1 MAPQTKGAL
10 TIYKYLVGPILKQ
23 HKSSIQAFI
32 DEIKG
37 SASDVASAAK
47 DQAAKQLNDPAN
59 LLKAAQ
65 YANQAQDQM
74 NKIDTNN
81 WDHLKE

>member
-23 HKSSIQAFI
+23 HKHSIQAFI

-47 DQAAKQLNDPAN
+47 
-59 LLKAAQ
+59 
-65 YANQAQDQM
+65 
-74 NKIDTNN
+74 
-81 WDHLKE
+81 E